1 MTDNHEK
8 ETSDLTDLELARAV
22 KGLNHEMQP
31 TRDLWAGIER
41 QIQDFPQKQQK
52 SWSSNWMPYGV
63 AASLVIGLSALV
75 LNMVQLNS
83 EETRLVSAEQTFNQ
97 MQVDY
102 VQLRNPL
109 VQKFGEVNKNL
120 DEQTLDDLYRNLGI
134 LESARK
140 EIETQVRENPENRKL
155 VEMLMRIH
163 EQELDLLRQD
173 FSRSGNFM

>member
-1 MTDNHEK
+1 MTDNHDN
-8 ETSDLTDLELARAV
+8 ETSGLTDLELARAV
-22 KGLNHEMQP
+22 KNLDPEMQP
-31 TRDLWAGIER
+31 TRDLWVGIER
-41 QIQDFPQKQQK
+41 QIQDYPQKQRD
-52 SWSSNWMPYGV
+52 SRSNNWMPYGV
-63 AASLVIGLSALV
+63 AASFVVAFSALL
-75 LNMVQLNS
+75 LNMMQLNS

-120 DEQTLDDLYRNLGI
+120 DEQTLDDLYRNLDI

-140 EIETQVRENPENRKL
+140 EIESQVRENPENRKL
-155 VEMLMRIH
+155 VETLMRIH

-173 FSRSGNFM
+173 FSRSGHFM

>member
-1 MTDNHEK
+1 MTDNHHN
-8 ETSDLTDLELARAV
+8 ETLDLTDLALARAI
-22 KGLNHEMQP
+22 KNLDSEMKP
-31 TRDLWAGIER
+31 ERDLWVGIER
-41 QIQDFPQKQQK
+41 QIQDHPQKRRK
-52 SWSSNWMPYGV
+52 SWSNEWMPYGV
-63 AASLVIGLSALV
+63 AASLVVGFSALL
-75 LNMVQLNS
+75 LNVMQLTS
-83 EETRLVSAEQTFNQ
+83 EEPGLVSAEHTFNQ

-120 DEQTLDDLYRNLGI
+120 DEQTLDDLYRNLDI

-163 EQELDLLRQD
+163 EQELDLLRKD
-173 FSRSGNFM
+173 FSHSGNFM